1 MIPPQILAIGAAGAV
16 LAGFLGGWT
25 VRDWKADAAAGKAA
39 TALIAEKDR
48 TAGIVARHAG
58 DFEAFRQ
65 SLEPARTES
74 TNTIR
79 EVYRNVPVPA
89 DCAVRPDA
97 ASVLENARLRANA
110 AASGR
115 SGEPM
120 PADRADARD
129 RP

>member
-1 MIPPQILAIGAAGAV
+1 MLIPPQFLLLGAAGAF
-16 LAGFLGGWT
+16 LAGGLGGWT
-25 VRDWKADAAAGKAA
+25 IRDWRADAAAGRAA
-39 TALIAEKDR
+39 TALLTEKDR

-97 ASVLENARLRANA
+97 AGVLENARLRANA
-110 AASGR
+110 AASGQF
-115 SGEPM
+115 GEPM
-120 PADRADARD
+120 PADRADGAD
-129 RP
+129 

>member
-1 MIPPQILAIGAAGAV
+1 MIPIWGYIAAGAA
-16 LAGFLGGWT
+16 LAGFAGGWAT
-25 VRDWKADAAAGKAA
+25 RDAFADAAAGRAA

-48 TAGIVARHAG
+48 AAAIVASHAG

-65 SLEPARTES
+65 SLEPVRAETR
-74 TNTIR
+74 NTIR

-97 ASVLENARLRANA
+97 ASVLENARIRANA
-110 AASGR
+110 AASGQ

-120 PADRADARD
+120 PADRADAAD